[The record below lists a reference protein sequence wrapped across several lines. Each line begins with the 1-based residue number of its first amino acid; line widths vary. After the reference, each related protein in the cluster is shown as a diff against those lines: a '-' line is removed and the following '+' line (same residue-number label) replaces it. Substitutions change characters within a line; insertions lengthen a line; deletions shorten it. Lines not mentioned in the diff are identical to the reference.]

1 MGWPAEHPLHAS
13 QSPINRLVVGRVLS
27 LAPLDNVEYIYRGAI
42 RRLLQKV
49 EHSYLPQRGLEVLC
63 HADECL
69 SPYYSMGK

>member
-1 MGWPAEHPLHAS
+1 M
-13 QSPINRLVVGRVLS
+13 VGRVLS
-27 LAPLDNVEYIYRGAI
+27 LAPLDNVESIYRGAI

-69 SPYYSMGK
+69 SPYHSIGQMNGPYR